1 MKKPRLPRPQVM
13 HSTQNVRS
21 SLGFRLPVSKVSD
34 MTDHATNA
42 IELWVYSDINVMIFR
57 FQYTISHFIKLINQ
71 PQNPH
76 KSG

>member
-13 HSTQNVRS
+13 HSTQYVRS

-42 IELWVYSDINVMIFR
+42 TELLAYHDINVMIYR
-57 FQYTISHFIKLINQ
+57 TPQGVSQVIKLINHA
-71 PQNPH
+71 PRP
-76 KSG
+76 